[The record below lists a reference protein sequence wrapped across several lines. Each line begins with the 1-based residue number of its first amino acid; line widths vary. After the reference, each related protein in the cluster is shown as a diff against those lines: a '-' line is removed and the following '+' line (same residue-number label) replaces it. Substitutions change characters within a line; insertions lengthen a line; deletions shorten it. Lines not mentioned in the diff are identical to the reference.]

1 MIAVVRQLR
10 QLERPPLN
18 NMKCRP
24 LISLVAVALVLL
36 LFYALHRADRSSRVR
51 SSSTSPLIK
60 PAHVGTW
67 LCETG
72 YVFQFRSD
80 GTGRSHDPG
89 VRPPKIKYFEWTL
102 NGSSLTLHYVPRG
115 LVENFIARHTTHQ
128 TDDFR
133 LRTVNSD
140 EFTLELKDATRR
152 FSRTNDVVLDA
163 DP

>member
-1 MIAVVRQLR
+1 MTDAVRQPS

-18 NMKCRP
+18 NMKRRP
-24 LISLVAVALVLL
+24 FITLVAVALVLL
-36 LFYALHRADRSSRVR
+36 LFYAPHRADRSSRVR
-51 SSSTSPLIK
+51 SSRTSPLIK
-60 PAHVGTW
+60 SAHVGTW

-80 GTGRSHDPG
+80 GTGRSHNPG
-89 VRPPKIKYFEWTL
+89 VRPPKINYFEWTL

-115 LVENFIARHTTHQ
+115 LVENFIARHTAHESA
-128 TDDFR
+128 DFR

-140 EFTLELKDATRR
+140 EFTLELGDATRR